1 MQSVKAKPDDLPPR
15 TLREIVSN
23 EVSCQ
28 RINADAGAFL
38 SEPPASI
45 QPAIGSGCSWRRLR
59 PAPSIVF
66 RAFGAWCVPLASR
79 QTRPAAIVPS
89 IGIPCLRMGSAPIL
103 FQSCDIGRCPRGRE
117 FRLPCPECPTMRNKQ
132 LVPYRQR
139 VARGAEGRV
148 LDIGIGS
155 GFNLPF
161 YGPHV
166 ARDPARRFRR

>member
-1 MQSVKAKPDDLPPR
+1 MQSVKAKPNDLPPR

-28 RINADAGAFL
+28 RINADSGAFL

-79 QTRPAAIVPS
+79 QTRRAAIMLS

-117 FRLPCPECPTMRNKQ
+117 FRHCHARN
-132 LVPYRQR
+132 
-139 VARGAEGRV
+139 
-148 LDIGIGS
+148 
-155 GFNLPF
+155 
-161 YGPHV
+161 
-166 ARDPARRFRR
+166 ARRRAGMAQNPVGSLSYAVSKDSAPKI